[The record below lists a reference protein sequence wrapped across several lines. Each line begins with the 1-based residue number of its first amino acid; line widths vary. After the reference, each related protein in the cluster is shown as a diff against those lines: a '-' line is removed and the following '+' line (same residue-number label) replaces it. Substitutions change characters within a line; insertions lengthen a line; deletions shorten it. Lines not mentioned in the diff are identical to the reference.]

1 MKEININTFD
11 EKLYYEK
18 LDNGLEVFLIPLP
31 NNKSYYVSLTVR
43 FGGST
48 RKFLKDNKEYTVK
61 TGIAHFLEHKLFE
74 REDNPFNFYI
84 KSGTDV
90 NASTNSDNTTYYFA
104 GNNNINEN
112 LKYLLEWITTF
123 NITEEQVEKEKGIIL
138 EEASMYKDV
147 PDRILYEKVLKNVFV
162 NHPYKY
168 KTIGTDEDIKN
179 ITKEEL
185 ELCYENFYRPDNMVL
200 VAAGAINK
208 DDFIKIIRQELRD
221 YKNPTNNVTVK
232 EIYEPDKVSQEY
244 EEINMK
250 VEMPKIAIA
259 YKINKDLFKDLNLDT
274 YHLDYYLQLILS
286 IAFGSTSAFTENLYI
301 DKTILSLTYELL
313 DTENHYIIS
322 FFTKTDKEKEFFDK
336 FYKYIN
342 NLNPTKNEFDRTIKT
357 WIASE
362 VRLIDMPIATAK
374 NVLYDWIDY
383 KEFKNNKI
391 KDLRNLKYEML
402 LKVLKRINLD
412 NKCVVKLD
420 SNNEKTVA

>member
-1 MKEININTFD
+1 M
-11 EKLYYEK
+11 
-18 LDNGLEVFLIPLP
+18 
-31 NNKSYYVSLTVR
+31 
-43 FGGST
+43 
-48 RKFLKDNKEYTVK
+48 
-61 TGIAHFLEHKLFE
+61 A
-74 REDNPFNFYI
+74 
-84 KSGTDV
+84 
-90 NASTNSDNTTYYFA
+90 
-104 GNNNINEN
+104 
-112 LKYLLEWITTF
+112 
-123 NITEEQVEKEKGIIL
+123 
-138 EEASMYKDV
+138 
-147 PDRILYEKVLKNVFV
+147 
-162 NHPYKY
+162 
-168 KTIGTDEDIKN
+168 
-179 ITKEEL
+179 
-185 ELCYENFYRPDNMVL
+185 L

-208 DDFIKIIRQELRD
+208 DDFIKIVRQELKD

-232 EIYEPDKVSQEY
+232 EVYEPDKVSKEY